1 MKKNPIIKTLFL
13 LPMLWLLVS
22 CERIFMDGDGTSM
35 DPYVNFDY
43 LSDQIRDKYAFL
55 DYKDIAWEQVHRD
68 WRAKVYPE
76 ISQDSL
82 FFVMQGLLNTL
93 RDGHVNLVTPFATSF
108 YQFRQLGPK
117 NYDERI
123 VSDVYLSANAITTGP
138 LRHDWIAGRQIGYIR
153 YASFASR
160 ISEGH
165 LDFILNRYQDAKGL
179 IIDIRENGGGQ
190 TSNGWRI
197 LRRFIDEPL
206 TIYQVHTKNGPGPND
221 FSPLESVVLA
231 PSVATSFKRKVVIL
245 TDRGSYSASSI
256 FSLAAQEVPQLVV
269 IGDTTGGGTG
279 LPNGGQLPNGW
290 TYRFSISQILR
301 AGDQANFEDGVPPTK
316 VVITDL
322 SNRTIDAVIEAAIVE
337 IL

>member
-138 LRHDWIAGRQIGYIR
+138 LRHDWIAGGLIGYIR

-165 LDFILNRYQDAKGL
+165 
-179 IIDIRENGGGQ
+179 
-190 TSNGWRI
+190 
-197 LRRFIDEPL
+197 
-206 TIYQVHTKNGPGPND
+206 
-221 FSPLESVVLA
+221 
-231 PSVATSFKRKVVIL
+231 
-245 TDRGSYSASSI
+245 
-256 FSLAAQEVPQLVV
+256 
-269 IGDTTGGGTG
+269 
-279 LPNGGQLPNGW
+279 
-290 TYRFSISQILR
+290 
-301 AGDQANFEDGVPPTK
+301 
-316 VVITDL
+316 
-322 SNRTIDAVIEAAIVE
+322 
-337 IL
+337 